1 MVRECLERLPAQIRG
16 VDVRPSQEE
25 LDSLPPRLKET
36 WKQRAERAKA
46 EPLSVILAT
55 DWLRFSR
62 DGDRAAFEKLYF
74 TRRRRL
80 THLVG
85 GSLVHGAEPYLDAI
99 LDTIWAIC
107 EESSWCLPAHN
118 SYKRDA
124 PQLAWPDTS
133 RPVVDLFAAET
144 GALLACT
151 AAVLGDVLP
160 EPVLRR
166 MFDEVSRRI
175 LRPYRTEHFW
185 WMGSGD
191 EPMCNWTTWCTQNV
205 LLCALTLSVP
215 EEERRAVLCR
225 AAASLDCFLKDYGED
240 GCCNEG
246 AQYYGHAGLCL
257 SGCLSLLCEA
267 APGAFETLWKEKKI
281 RSIAAYIFHMH
292 VSGPYYVN
300 FADCSPFAGRRGVRE
315 ILFARRTGDGAMEEF
330 AFRDWEASLDDP
342 DDDSDVAR
350 INLWYSLLEL
360 REAGRLLSRPRT
372 PSSSVPYAG
381 DIYYPSV
388 GVCIARRGG
397 WHLAAK
403 AGCNDDSHNHNDT
416 GSVTLY
422 RGGRPFLIDL
432 GVETYSRKTFSSE
445 RYTIWTMQSGWHN
458 LPTFGGVQQKDGPQY
473 RAQDVNVSLEG
484 PCVSM
489 SMELAAAWPEE
500 AKLESFR
507 RLIEFSTGGL
517 SVRDVCRGSYSSAF
531 LSLMV
536 CGKPAVHGACVDVGE
551 LGRIAFEGLAGPVAI
566 DTVPV
571 NDARLRIAWPDTV
584 YRIRAPFDRELAW
597 RVSAAEAE

>member
-16 VDVRPSQEE
+16 VDVRPAQEE
-25 LDSLPPRLKET
+25 LGSLPPQLREK
-36 WKQRAERAKA
+36 WRQRAERAKA
-46 EPLSVILAT
+46 EPLSVILAA

-62 DGDRAAFEKLYF
+62 DGDRAAFEALYF
-74 TRRRRL
+74 SRRRRL
-80 THLVG
+80 THLAG
-85 GSLVHGAEPYLDAI
+85 GALVHGAKPYLDAI

-124 PQLAWPDTS
+124 PQLPWPDTS

-144 GALLACT
+144 GALLACA

-160 EPVLRR
+160 APVLSRIHAEVVRR
-166 MFDEVSRRI
+166 V
-175 LRPYRTEHFW
+175 LTPYRTEHFW
-185 WMGSGD
+185 WMGNGD

-205 LLCALTLSVP
+205 LLCALTLPVP
-215 EEERRAVLCR
+215 QEERRWIVRR
-225 AAASLDCFLKDYGED
+225 AAESLDCFLKDYGED

-267 APGAFETLWKEKKI
+267 APGAFETLWHEEKI

-300 FADCSPFAGRRGVRE
+300 FADCSPFAGRRTVRE
-315 ILFARRTGDGAMEEF
+315 VLFARQTGNGAMEEF
-330 AFRDWEASLDDP
+330 ALRDWEASLGDP

-360 REAGRLLSRPRT
+360 REAGRLLPRPCA
-372 PSSSVPYAG
+372 PSGDPYAG

-388 GVCIARRGG
+388 GVCIARRGE

-422 RGGRPFLIDL
+422 RGGRPLLIDL
-432 GVETYSRKTFSSE
+432 GVETYSRRTFSAE

-473 RAQDVNVSLEG
+473 RAQDVRVSLDG
-484 PCVSM
+484 PLASL
-489 SMELAAAWPEE
+489 SMELAAAWPGE

-507 RLIEFSTGGL
+507 RTIDLSAQGL
-517 SVRDVCRGSYSSAF
+517 SVRDVCRGSYGSAF

-536 CGKPAVHGACVDVGE
+536 CERPRADGDRVTVGTLGA
-551 LGRIAFEGLAGPVAI
+551 IAFEGLAGPVEI

-571 NDARLRIAWPDTV
+571 SDARLRIAWPDTV
-584 YRIRAPFDRELAW
+584 YRIRAPFERELSW
-597 RVSAAEAE
+597 RVSAEA